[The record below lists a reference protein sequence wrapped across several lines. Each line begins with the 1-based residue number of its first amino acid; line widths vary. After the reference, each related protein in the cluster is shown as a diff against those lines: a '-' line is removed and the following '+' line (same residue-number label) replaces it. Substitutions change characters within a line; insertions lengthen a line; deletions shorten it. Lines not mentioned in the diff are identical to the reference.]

1 MRKCEN
7 CQHFCYDYSTGTAE
21 CTRYDD
27 MTEEESEKYYV
38 NDEENCPYWD

>member
-7 CQHFCYDYSTGTAE
+7 CQSFCYDYSTGTSE
-21 CTRYDD
+21 CKKYDY
-27 MTEEESEKYYV
+27 MAEEESERYYV